1 MTLLRPLFQNSDFI
15 VLDKPSGVLSTPSR
29 DMEKDQRVV
38 LGLELQKSLGR
49 QIFPVHRLDFE
60 VSGLVIYALSAKA
73 HSEAN
78 SWFEKKMISKTYR
91 AWTLSQSFAHIPG
104 NVDNP
109 KLSFEPIQ
117 EKTYQW
123 HSKILKGKKRAY
135 VSEQGKESH
144 TLAKFLG
151 SGPQQDAVDVQLS
164 KEWAF
169 KSMGESEELLSAF
182 NEKGKRWDLQPVTGR
197 SHQLRFELSYRG
209 FPILGDKLYGSSLSF
224 PHSSAIALRAWKIDF
239 SGIPAERRWG
249 LPKVL
254 TTHQEIEW

>member
-1 MTLLRPLFQNSDFI
+1 MSLLRPLFQNADFI
-15 VLDKPSGVLSTPSR
+15 VLDKPAGVLSTPSR
-29 DMEKDQRVV
+29 DIEKDQRVV

-73 HSEAN
+73 HSDAN
-78 SWFEKKMISKTYR
+78 SWFEKKSVSKTYR
-91 AWTLSQSFAHIPG
+91 AWTLAQTFEHIPST
-104 NVDNP
+104 VENP
-109 KLSFEPIQ
+109 RISFEPIEQ
-117 EKTYQW
+117 KTYQW

-151 SGPQQDAVDVQLS
+151 SAEGLDLVDEQLIRELAIGEDAKGLS
-164 KEWAF
+164 F
-169 KSMGESEELLSAF
+169 IR
-182 NEKGKRWDLQPVTGR
+182 EKGNRWDLQPVTGR

-209 FPILGDKLYGSSLSF
+209 FPILGDKLYGSSLSY
-224 PHSSAIALRAWKIDF
+224 PQPAAIALRAWKLDL
-239 SGIPAERRWG
+239 SEVPAERRWG